1 MKQIE
6 KSIEN
11 GVEKMDRDVK
21 NLAPFFYAQVKA
33 AIDECAAAG
42 MPLWI
47 VEAYR
52 SPKRQNWLY
61 AAGRTRGGVIVTEA
75 RAWQSM
81 HQYGLAIDVCGGT
94 NKKPIWAMPWDKI
107 KTIFEKHG
115 LESLAPY
122 EQSHFEI
129 RCGLKTADLFELAH
143 SDGLEAVWSKVESTW
158 LNKRQ

>member
-11 GVEKMDRDVK
+11 GVEKMDRDIT

-33 AIDECAAAG
+33 AIDDCAAAG

-47 VEAYR
+47 VEGYR

-61 AAGRTRGGVIVTEA
+61 AAGRTRPGVIVTEA

-94 NKKPIWAMPWDKI
+94 NKKAIWVMPWNKI
-107 KTIFEKHG
+107 KAIFKKHG

-129 RCGLKTADLFELAH
+129 RCRSTIAELFELAH
-143 SDGLEAVWSKVESTW
+143 RDGLEAVWSMMESRW
-158 LNKRQ
+158 KEFR

>member
-11 GVEKMDRDVK
+11 GVEKMDRDVT

-47 VEAYR
+47 VEGYR

-61 AAGRTRGGVIVTEA
+61 AAGRTRPGVIVTEA

-94 NKKPIWAMPWDKI
+94 NKKAIWVMPWNKI
-107 KTIFEKHG
+107 KAIFEKHG

-129 RCGLKTADLFELAH
+129 RCRSTIAELFELAH
-143 SDGLEAVWSKVESTW
+143 RNGLEAVWSMMESRW
-158 LNKRQ
+158 KEFR